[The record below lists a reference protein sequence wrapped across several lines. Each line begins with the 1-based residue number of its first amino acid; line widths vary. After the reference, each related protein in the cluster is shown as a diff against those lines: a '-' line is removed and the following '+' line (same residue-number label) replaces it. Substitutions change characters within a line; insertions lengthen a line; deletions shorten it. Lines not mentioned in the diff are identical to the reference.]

1 MECLLCARKHPDPA
15 LKEITVQWGKWTR
28 RVYWER
34 VVCTGDDGHSGERPG
49 ARSEDPEDSPAEVI
63 LCFRRW
69 VDVSWAGRWAGEKNP
84 SRRDNRGVSKAEK
97 MWSHL
102 WSSRVQTEGWGT
114 MKGNWKGGKG
124 EGQGGKNEGQGGKGE
139 GHGCSGSKTSPVG
152 IPPCRVR
159 LNLVIAFVL

>member
-1 MECLLCARKHPDPA
+1 
-15 LKEITVQWGKWTR
+15 
-28 RVYWER
+28 
-34 VVCTGDDGHSGERPG
+34 
-49 ARSEDPEDSPAEVI
+49 
-63 LCFRRW
+63 
-69 VDVSWAGRWAGEKNP
+69 
-84 SRRDNRGVSKAEK
+84 
-97 MWSHL
+97 
-102 WSSRVQTEGWGT
+102 